1 MNKILKH
8 PLFSGSIIMF
18 GGGMAANVINYIYH
32 LLMGRI
38 LGPIDYGSL
47 ASIYSLI
54 YVVAIVPISTSFAI
68 VKFISQAKDKKERGY
83 IYWVLKKFVF
93 WVAVATS
100 LVLLIISPWVAQ
112 YLKIDEFASVVMIA
126 PMTFLL
132 LMILTNQAAM
142 QGLLRFIGVVG
153 PGFSSALGKLLFGL
167 FFVALGFSVN
177 GAVFGILLALIVTYF
192 LSVWLRGNLFDEK
205 AKAGSFS
212 IQKFLHYAF
221 PVLIQALAFT
231 AFFTVDVLLAKH
243 FLPAF
248 EAGIYAALSTLG
260 KVIYFAAQPITAAMF
275 PIVIGKKS
283 RGEAYRGIFFVSFLL
298 TVLISILA
306 VSLYWLFP
314 SLAIGILY
322 GKDYLTAAPSLVWM
336 GLFIGVYTANYI
348 LVNFLLSI
356 ERTKI
361 VYLPLAIAVIQV
373 VGINIWHSGIMD
385 IITVSLVSML
395 ILFVGLSLYMIYT
408 QIPKLYVK
416 N

>member
-100 LVLLIISPWVAQ
+100 LVLLIISPCVAQ

>member
-93 WVAVATS
+93 WVAVVAS
-100 LVLLIISPWVAQ
+100 LVLLVISPWVAQ

-142 QGLLRFIGVVG
+142 QGLLKFIGVVG

>member
-1 MNKILKH
+1 
-8 PLFSGSIIMF
+8 
-18 GGGMAANVINYIYH
+18 
-32 LLMGRI
+32 
-38 LGPIDYGSL
+38 
-47 ASIYSLI
+47 
-54 YVVAIVPISTSFAI
+54 
-68 VKFISQAKDKKERGY
+68 
-83 IYWVLKKFVF
+83 
-93 WVAVATS
+93 
-100 LVLLIISPWVAQ
+100 LLIISPWVAQ

-283 RGEAYRGIFFVSFLL
+283 RGEAYRGIFFVSFLFS
-298 TVLISILA
+298 IS
-306 VSLYWLFP
+306 
-314 SLAIGILY
+314 
-322 GKDYLTAAPSLVWM
+322 
-336 GLFIGVYTANYI
+336 
-348 LVNFLLSI
+348 LLSI
-356 ERTKI
+356 KSPTKD
-361 VYLPLAIAVIQV
+361 LQP
-373 VGINIWHSGIMD
+373 
-385 IITVSLVSML
+385 SLFQQSPSQPSSRP
-395 ILFVGLSLYMIYT
+395 GSNA
-408 QIPKLYVK
+408 P
-416 N
+416 

>member
-93 WVAVATS
+93 WVAVVAS
-100 LVLLIISPWVAQ
+100 LVLLVISPWVAQ

-248 EAGIYAALSTLG
+248 EAGIYA
-260 KVIYFAAQPITAAMF
+260 F

>member
-93 WVAVATS
+93 WVAVVAS
-100 LVLLIISPWVAQ
+100 LVLLVISPWVAQ

-275 PIVIGKKS
+275 PIIIGKKS

-361 VYLPLAIAVIQV
+361 VYLPLAIAVVQV
-373 VGINIWHSGIMD
+373 VGINIWHSEIMD

-395 ILFVGLSLYMIYT
+395 VLFVGLSLYMIYT

>member
-1 MNKILKH
+1 
-8 PLFSGSIIMF
+8 
-18 GGGMAANVINYIYH
+18 MAANVINYIYH

>member
-93 WVAVATS
+93 WVAVVAS
-100 LVLLIISPWVAQ
+100 LVLLVISPWVAQ

>member
-93 WVAVATS
+93 WVAVVAS
-100 LVLLIISPWVAQ
+100 LVLLVISPWVAQ

-275 PIVIGKKS
+275 PIIIGKKS
-283 RGEAYRGIFFVSFLL
+283 RGEAYKGIFFVSFIL

-306 VSLYWLFP
+306 VSFYWLFP
-314 SLAIGILY
+314 SLAIGTLY

-361 VYLPLAIAVIQV
+361 VYLPLAIAVVQV
-373 VGINIWHSGIMD
+373 VGINIWHSEIMD

-395 ILFVGLSLYMIYT
+395 VLFVGLSLYMIYT